1 MNLNHVAISINS
13 IEEINDFY
21 VNILEMQL
29 MRQFDLNK
37 NLAFNIFGLN
47 TDIPVYLFNK
57 GNLTLE
63 IFVINQV
70 SRNKVDH
77 ICFSV
82 QDREKLYKKA
92 QKKAYECI
100 RIKRNSS
107 DLIFIKDKSGNIFE
121 IKNM

>member
-1 MNLNHVAISINS
+1 MNLNHVAISVNS

-37 NLAFNIFGLN
+37 NLAFNIFGLDS
-47 TDIPVYLFNK
+47 DIPAYLLTR

-63 IFVINQV
+63 IFIAKRDTGVKIN
-70 SRNKVDH
+70 H

-82 QDREKLYKKA
+82 QDREILYKKA
-92 QKKAYECI
+92 QEKAFECI
-100 RIKRNSS
+100 RIKRDTS
-107 DLIFIKDKSGNIFE
+107 DLIFIKDKTGNIFE
-121 IKNM
+121 IKNS